1 MSGPW
6 LTDVLACIADGHP
19 IDPIDP
25 IDELLAWTR
34 SQGLTA

>member
-19 IDPIDP
+19 IDK
-25 IDELLAWTR
+25 LLAWTR